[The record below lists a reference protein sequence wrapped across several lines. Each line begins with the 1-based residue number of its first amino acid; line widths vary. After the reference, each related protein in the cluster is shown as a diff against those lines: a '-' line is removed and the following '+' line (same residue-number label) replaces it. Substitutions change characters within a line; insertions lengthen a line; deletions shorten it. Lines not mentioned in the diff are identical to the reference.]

1 MSSYQSIMY
10 QNSGDIM
17 SVEKENQ
24 NPKAS
29 SQTTFL
35 FLQYTTLDFNVIL
48 EITRKAW
55 LVREKKRM

>member
-1 MSSYQSIMY
+1 MSSYKALCTKIVETSL
-10 QNSGDIM
+10 

-48 EITRKAW
+48 ETTRKGW
-55 LVREKKRM
+55 LVREKKCM